1 MRFTVA
7 SVALLASAAIAAPS
21 DNGLEFRTADEVK
34 DQLLPISE
42 MTFTGPVVVGGPNVT
57 LHGDASS
64 IYEQILAINPSF
76 NAEEFQE
83 PEGGLEARQ
92 TTAKNNWNCNQGTYV
107 EAYYSQCANAINRLI
122 TLGTNYCSVPAST
135 CARVACSNS
144 CSIYLC
150 NNRFIETSVYCSDI
164 AVDMGIIVSKCGT
177 VANGDTRA
185 RGTLSFQSHYTYLT
199 QQTC

>member
-1 MRFTVA
+1 MRFFVA
-7 SVALLASAAIAAPS
+7 GIALLASAVIAAPS
-21 DNGLEFRTADEVK
+21 DKGLEFRTADEVK

-64 IYEQILAINPSF
+64 IYEQILAINPTF

-83 PEGGLEARQ
+83 PEGGLQVRQ
-92 TTAKNNWNCNQGTYV
+92 TTNNWNCNQGTYV

-164 AVDMGIIVSKCGT
+164 AVDMGIIVSRCGT

-185 RGTLSFQSHYTYLT
+185 RGTLSFPSHYTYLT

>member
-1 MRFTVA
+1 MRFFVA
-7 SVALLASAAIAAPS
+7 GIALLAS
-21 DNGLEFRTADEVK
+21 T

-64 IYEQILAINPSF
+64 IYEQILAINPFF

-83 PEGGLEARQ
+83 PEGGLEVRQ
-92 TTAKNNWNCNQGTYV
+92 TTNNWNCNQGTYV

-164 AVDMGIIVSKCGT
+164 AVDMGIIVSRCGT

-185 RGTLSFQSHYTYLT
+185 RGTLSFPSHYTYLT

>member
-7 SVALLASAAIAAPS
+7 GIAFLASAVIAAPS
-21 DNGLEFRTADEVK
+21 DNGLEFRTVDEVK

-64 IYEQILAINPSF
+64 IYEQILAINPTF

-92 TTAKNNWNCNQGTYV
+92 TTNNWNCNQGTYV

>member
-1 MRFTVA
+1 MKSTVA
-7 SVALLASAAIAAPS
+7 GIALLASA
-21 DNGLEFRTADEVK
+21 
-34 DQLLPISE
+34 
-42 MTFTGPVVVGGPNVT
+42 
-57 LHGDASS
+57 
-64 IYEQILAINPSF
+64 ILAINPTF

-83 PEGGLEARQ
+83 PEGGLEVRQ
-92 TTAKNNWNCNQGTYV
+92 TT
-107 EAYYSQCANAINRLI
+107 CANAINRLI

-150 NNRFIETSVYCSDI
+150 NNRFIETSVHCSDI
-164 AVDMGIIVSKCGT
+164 AIDMGIIVSRCGT

-185 RGTLSFQSHYTYLT
+185 RGTLSFPSHYTYLT

>member
-7 SVALLASAAIAAPS
+7 GLALLASAVIAATS
-21 DNGLEFRTADEVK
+21 DNGLEYRTAEEVK
-34 DQLLPISE
+34 DKLLPISE
-42 MTFTGPVVVGGPNVT
+42 MTFTGPVTVGGPNVT

-64 IYEQILAINPSF
+64 IYEQILALNPSF
-76 NAEEFQE
+76 NAEDFQE
-83 PEGGLEARQ
+83 SEGGLEARQ
-92 TTAKNNWNCNQGTYV
+92 TTNNWNCNSGTYV

-122 TLGTNYCSVPAST
+122 NLGTNYCS
-135 CARVACSNS
+135 
-144 CSIYLC
+144 LC

-185 RGTLSFQSHYTYLT
+185 RGTLSFPSHYTFLT